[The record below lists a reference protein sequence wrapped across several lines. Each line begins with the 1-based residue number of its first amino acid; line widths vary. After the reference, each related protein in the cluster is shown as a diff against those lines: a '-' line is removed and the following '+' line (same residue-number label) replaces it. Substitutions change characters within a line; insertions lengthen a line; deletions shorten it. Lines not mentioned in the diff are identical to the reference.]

1 MRVSLKSGYPTPRPP
16 QDFSNQILSGVFL
29 RLTSLIQEENME
41 RKRVVAIVLA
51 VGLAFW
57 FTSGAS
63 AQDKGGGGPY
73 GLPTLADVKDKVKPS
88 DEESTKVEEIYTQAA
103 KNEQE
108 TKARAK
114 ENGTDGKT
122 LAGYISLGRVETI
135 NKVKEALDKEKAK
148 AFDQLCLAQQPAKK
162 KK

>member
-1 MRVSLKSGYPTPRPP
+1 
-16 QDFSNQILSGVFL
+16 
-29 RLTSLIQEENME
+29 ME
-41 RKRVVAIVLA
+41 RKRVVAIALA
-51 VGLAFW
+51 VALTVW

-63 AQDKGGGGPY
+63 AQDKKEGGGGPY
-73 GLPTLADVKDKVKPS
+73 GLPTFDQVKEKVKPS
-88 DEESTKVEEIYTQAA
+88 DDETKKVEEIYAAAA

-122 LAGYISLGRVETI
+122 LAGYLSLGRVETI

-148 AFDQLCLAQQPAKK
+148 AFDLLCLSQQPAKK